1 MNATL
6 MHDIIFWVMY
16 AALVIA
22 VVIMIERTLY
32 YGWTQRHARQL
43 QQALGESITQPS
55 QLPDD
60 LRSRPSLALKMIT
73 PVMQQASLRDRE
85 ALSDLTE
92 QQYLSCKPA
101 LNRGIW
107 LLETIVTA
115 APLLGLLGTVMGII
129 DTFKALAASG
139 VSDPGQVSAGMGTAL
154 NATALGIA
162 IALLCLLGNNFL
174 QSRMEAIQEQ
184 FKVLLIRATLGAHVT
199 AHENAR
205 LAEVEKNRYA

>member
-32 YGWTQRHARQL
+32 YGWTHRHARQL
-43 QQALGESITQPS
+43 QQALGDNITQIN
-55 QLPDD
+55 QLPDN
-60 LRSRPSLALKMIT
+60 LRSRPSLALRMIT
-73 PVMQQASLRDRE
+73 PVMDQATARDRE

-92 QQYLSCKPA
+92 QQYLNCKPS

-184 FKVLLIRATLGAHVT
+184 FKVLLIRATLGAHVGSG
-199 AHENAR
+199 HAR
-205 LAEVEKNRYA
+205 MAEVEKNRYA